1 MKSRRHHQLFALAAG
16 VVMTT
21 LTGTASASEGGG
33 SSYNPG
39 VENFLM
45 GAAPP
50 PGFYLLEYLTHYRAN
65 DLNDNNGNSLVPG
78 FKLRATAA
86 ATRFVWSTPT
96 QVAGGNLVMH
106 AIVPLV
112 KLDVTVPGLFSQ
124 SKTGLGDI
132 TFGPSIAYHHSPA
145 LHSVV
150 ALDFVAPTGR
160 YNLADPVNIGRNYW
174 SLQPLYTMSYIDPNG
189 FNGDFKATLNLNGKN
204 SDTQYKSGNE
214 FILDYSAGYG
224 LGNGW
229 VVGVGGYAYQQLNN
243 DKLNGVSLANSKAS
257 SFAIGP
263 SIKYDNGK
271 GWFITAKLQKETN
284 AKNRP
289 EGTALW
295 VKTIIPF

>member
-1 MKSRRHHQLFALAAG
+1 MTLLRSAAPWLSALVLLGA
-16 VVMTT
+16 
-21 LTGTASASEGGG
+21 GTAQATEGGG

-39 VENFLM
+39 VENFLV

-50 PGFYLLEYLTHYRAN
+50 PGFYVLEYLTHYRAN
-65 DLNDNNGNSLVPG
+65 DAMDNNGNSAVPPG
-78 FKLRATAA
+78 FKLRASAA

-112 KLDVTVPGLFSQ
+112 KLDVSIPGVFSQ
-124 SKTGLGDI
+124 SKSGLGDI
-132 TFGPSIAYHHSPA
+132 TFGPSIAFHHSPA

-150 ALDFVAPTGR
+150 GLDVVAPTGR
-160 YNLADPVNIGRNYW
+160 HNLADPVNIGRNHW
-174 SLQPLYTMSYIDPNG
+174 SLQPLYTLSYINANG

-229 VVGVGGYAYQQLNN
+229 VVGVGGYVYEQLNN
-243 DKLNGVSLANSKAS
+243 DKRNGATVANSKAS

-263 SIKYDNGK
+263 SIKYDNGS
-271 GWFITAKLQKETN
+271 GWFITAKLQKEMN
-284 AKNRP
+284 ARNRP

>member
-1 MKSRRHHQLFALAAG
+1 MTLLRSTATCISAIALLSAGAAQA
-16 VVMTT
+16 T
-21 LTGTASASEGGG
+21 EGGG
-33 SSYNPG
+33 STYNPG
-39 VENFLM
+39 VENFLV

-50 PGFYLLEYLTHYRAN
+50 PGFYVLEYLTHYRAN
-65 DLNDNNGNSLVPG
+65 DLMDNNGNSLVPG

-112 KLDVTVPGLFSQ
+112 KLNVTVPGAFSA

-132 TFGPSIAYHHSPA
+132 TFGPGIAYHHSPA

-150 ALDFVAPTGR
+150 GLDFVAPTGK
-160 YNLADPVNIGRNYW
+160 YNAADPVNIGRNYW
-174 SLQPLYTMSYIDPNG
+174 SLQPLYTVSYINPTG
-189 FNGDFKATLNLNGKN
+189 FNGDFKATLNINGKN

-229 VVGVGGYAYQQLNN
+229 VVGVGGYVYEQLNN
-243 DKLNGVSLANSKAS
+243 DKLNGATLANRKAS

-263 SIKYDNGK
+263 SVKYDNGK
-271 GWFITAKLQKETN
+271 GWFITAKLQKEMN

-295 VKTIIPF
+295 VKTILPF

>member
-1 MKSRRHHQLFALAAG
+1 MNMLRSAAPWISALALLGA
-16 VVMTT
+16 
-21 LTGTASASEGGG
+21 GTAQATEGGG
-33 SSYNPG
+33 STYNPG
-39 VENFLM
+39 VENFLV

-50 PGFYLLEYLTHYRAN
+50 PGFYVLEYLTHYRAN
-65 DLNDNNGNSLVPG
+65 KVMDNNGNVATPPD

-86 ATRFVWSTPT
+86 ATRFVWSTPHK
-96 QVAGGNLVMH
+96 VGSGNLVLQ

-112 KLDVTVPGLFSQ
+112 NLKVSAAGNSQ

-132 TFGPSIAYHHSPA
+132 TLGAGIAYHHSPA

-150 ALDFVAPTGR
+150 GLDFIAPTGR
-160 YNLADPVNIGRNYW
+160 YKSTDQLNIGRNYW
-174 SLQPLYTMSYIDPNG
+174 SMQPLYTVSYINPTG
-189 FNGDFKATLNLNGKN
+189 FNGDFKATLNINGKN
-204 SDTQYKSGNE
+204 SATQYASGDE

-229 VVGVGGYAYQQLNN
+229 VVGVGGYVYEQLND
-243 DKLNGVSLANSKAS
+243 DKQNGVTLPGRKAS

-263 SIKYDNGK
+263 SLKYDNGK

-295 VKTIIPF
+295 IKTTIPF

>member
-1 MKSRRHHQLFALAAG
+1 MNLLRSAAPWISAIALLG
-16 VVMTT
+16 V
-21 LTGTASASEGGG
+21 GTAQATEGGG
-33 SSYNPG
+33 STYNPG
-39 VENFLM
+39 VENFLV

-50 PGFYLLEYLTHYRAN
+50 PGFYVLEYLTHYRAH
-65 DLNDNNGNSLVPG
+65 DLMDNNGNSATPPD

-86 ATRFVWSTPT
+86 ATRFIWSTPH

-112 KLDVTVPGLFSQ
+112 NLKVSFARFSQ
-124 SKTGLGDI
+124 SKAGLGDI
-132 TFGPSIAYHHSPA
+132 TFGPGIAYHHSPA

-150 ALDFVAPTGR
+150 GLDFVAPTGR
-160 YNLADPVNIGRNYW
+160 YKSSDPVNIGRNHW
-174 SLQPLYTMSYIDPNG
+174 SLQPLYTVSYINPNG
-189 FNGDFKATLNLNGKN
+189 FNGDFKATLNINGKN

-229 VVGVGGYAYQQLNN
+229 VVGVGGYVYEQLNN
-243 DKLNGVSLANSKAS
+243 DKLNGASLTNSKAS
-257 SFAIGP
+257 SFAFGP

-271 GWFITAKLQKETN
+271 GWFITAKLQKEMS
-284 AKNRP
+284 ARNRP

-295 VKTIIPF
+295 VKTTIPF

>member
-1 MKSRRHHQLFALAAG
+1 MNMLRSAAPWISALALLGA
-16 VVMTT
+16 
-21 LTGTASASEGGG
+21 GTAQATEGGG
-33 SSYNPG
+33 STYNPG
-39 VENFLM
+39 VENFLV

-50 PGFYLLEYLTHYRAN
+50 PGFYVLEYLTHYRAN
-65 DLNDNNGNSLVPG
+65 KVMDNNGNVATPPD

-86 ATRFVWSTPT
+86 ATRFIWSTPT

-112 KLDVTVPGLFSQ
+112 DLKVSVGPFSQ

-132 TFGPSIAYHHSPA
+132 TFGPGIAYHHSPA

-150 ALDFVAPTGR
+150 GLDFVAPTGR
-160 YNLADPVNIGRNYW
+160 YKSTDQVNIGRNYW
-174 SLQPLYTMSYIDPNG
+174 SLQPLYTVSYINPNG

-204 SDTQYKSGNE
+204 SATQYASGDE

-229 VVGVGGYAYQQLNN
+229 VVGVGGYVYEQLNN
-243 DKLNGVSLANSKAS
+243 DKQNGASLANSKAS

-263 SIKYDNGK
+263 SLKYDNGK
-271 GWFITAKLQKETN
+271 GWFITAKLQKEMN

>member
-1 MKSRRHHQLFALAAG
+1 MNLLRSAAPWISAFALLGAG
-16 VVMTT
+16 TVQAT
-21 LTGTASASEGGG
+21 EGGG
-33 SSYNPG
+33 STYNPG
-39 VENFLM
+39 VENFLV

-50 PGFYLLEYLTHYRAN
+50 PGFYVLEYLTHYRAN
-65 DLNDNNGNSLVPG
+65 KVMDSNGNVATPPD

-112 KLDVTVPGLFSQ
+112 NLKVSVGAFSQ

-132 TFGPSIAYHHSPA
+132 TFGPGIAYHHSPA

-150 ALDFVAPTGR
+150 GLDFVAPTGR
-160 YNLADPVNIGRNYW
+160 YKSTDPVNIGRNYW
-174 SLQPLYTMSYIDPNG
+174 SLQPLYTMSYINPNG
-189 FNGDFKATLNLNGKN
+189 FNGDFKATLNINGKN
-204 SDTQYKSGNE
+204 SATQYKSGDE

-229 VVGVGGYAYQQLNN
+229 VVGVGGYVYEQLND
-243 DKLNGVSLANSKAS
+243 DKQNGASLANSKAS

-263 SIKYDNGK
+263 SLKYDNGK
-271 GWFITAKLQKETN
+271 GWFITAKLQKESN

-295 VKTIIPF
+295 IKTMIPF

>member
-1 MKSRRHHQLFALAAG
+1 MNMLRSAAPWISALALLGA
-16 VVMTT
+16 
-21 LTGTASASEGGG
+21 GTAQATEGGG
-33 SSYNPG
+33 STYNPG
-39 VENFLM
+39 VENFLV

-50 PGFYLLEYLTHYRAN
+50 PGFYVLEYLTHYRAS
-65 DLNDNNGNSLVPG
+65 DFNDNNGNSAVPG

-112 KLDVTVPGLFSQ
+112 NLSVTVPGAFSQ

-132 TFGPSIAYHHSPA
+132 TFGPGIAYHHSPA

-150 ALDFVAPTGR
+150 GLDFVAPTGR
-160 YNLADPVNIGRNYW
+160 YKSTDPVNIGRNYW
-174 SLQPLYTMSYIDPNG
+174 SLQPLYTMSYINPTG
-189 FNGDFKATLNLNGKN
+189 FNGDFKATLNINSKN
-204 SDTQYKSGNE
+204 SATQYKSGDE

-229 VVGVGGYAYQQLNN
+229 VVGVGGYVYEQLNN
-243 DKLNGVSLANSKAS
+243 DKQNGVSLANSKS
-257 SFAIGP
+257 SGFAIGP
-263 SIKYDNGK
+263 SLKYDNGK

-295 VKTIIPF
+295 IKTIIPF